1 MTIDNHL
8 IIEPLSILDWKWDM
22 ATAPPTKLALVQWVG
37 LPPEDTTWEDLCASY
52 NLEDKVD
59 FQEGGD
65 DSNTTLIT
73 RPKRT
78 QKRSTYLSDYA

>member
-37 LPPEDTTWEDLCASY
+37 LPPEDTTCEKWEDLCLSY

-59 FQEGGD
+59 FQVWGGGVMIA
-65 DSNTTLIT
+65 TL
-73 RPKRT
+73 P
-78 QKRSTYLSDYA
+78 